1 MAEDVELQASFE
13 RLAALWRDALH
24 AGSRGREPHPNGGRL
39 VVLTGAGISA
49 ASGIP
54 TFRGPEGYW
63 TVGSREYRPQEIA
76 TWAFFRAQPEVV
88 WAWYLYRRGACLAA
102 QPNPAHHAL
111 VEMER
116 GLGERFVLVT
126 QNVDGLHL
134 RAGNSRAR
142 TYEIHGNLDWMR
154 CSDACHRGR
163 ERVAVPAEL
172 DVWERGREL
181 DRPTR
186 ERLHCAACGAWMRPH
201 VLWFDETY
209 DEPRYRCESSL
220 RAVEDACVLL
230 VVGTSGAT
238 SLPWA
243 MGQFAVQRGVPVA
256 DVNPDANPFAEL
268 AAAHGLCWRAEASEI
283 LPRLATLFVDA
294 PGGAR
299 PRPAS

>member
-1 MAEDVELQASFE
+1 MRTSGGLQASFE
-13 RLAALWRDALH
+13 RIAAIWRDARH
-24 AGSRGREPHPNGGRL
+24 ARPSERAGRIDGRSL

-63 TVGSREYRPQEIA
+63 TVGSREYRPHEIA
-76 TWAFFRAQPEVV
+76 TWAFFRAHPEAV
-88 WAWYLYRRGACLAA
+88 WAWYLYRRGVCLAA
-102 QPNPAHHAL
+102 EPNRAHHAL

-116 GLGERFVLVT
+116 NLGDRFLLVT

-154 CSDACHRGR
+154 CADACDRSPA
-163 ERVAVPAEL
+163 RVGVPVEL
-172 DVWERGREL
+172 DAWERGREL
-181 DRPTR
+181 DRPMR
-186 ERLHCAACGAWMRPH
+186 ERLHCAACGGWMRPH
-201 VLWFDETY
+201 VLWFDEVY

-220 RAVEDACVLL
+220 HAVEDAFVLL

-243 MGQFAVQRGVPVA
+243 MGQYAVHRGVPVA

-268 AAAHGLCWRAEASEI
+268 AAQHGLCWRAEATEI
-283 LPRLATLFVDA
+283 LPQLAALLVDA
-294 PGGAR
+294 PGEGT
-299 PRPAS
+299 